1 MHVEA
6 EIGIARS
13 RAEVFEYLA
22 RAEHL
27 PEYATEFVWVK
38 QISEGEPGL
47 GTEYRYEMAR
57 GAKGTFER
65 TEFEPHSKLAWHG
78 PPAKAGPGSIEP
90 AGWWEL
96 SEAGA
101 GTKVKVVMAPKPGGL
116 LKLMAPLIS
125 LGMRND
131 VARALERLKR
141 RLEQGPGHATV

>member
-1 MHVEA
+1 MRVEA

-13 RAEVFEYLA
+13 RAEVFEYLS

-47 GTEYRYEMAR
+47 GTEYSYEMAR
-57 GAKGTFER
+57 GAKGTFKR
-65 TEFEPHSKLAWHG
+65 TEFEPHSILAWHG
-78 PPAKAGPGSIEP
+78 PPAKAGPGSMEP
-90 AGWWEL
+90 SGWWEL
-96 SEAGA
+96 SEAGP
-101 GTKVKVVMAPKPGGL
+101 GTKVKLVMAPRPGGL

-131 VARALERLKR
+131 IARALERLKE
-141 RLEQGPGHATV
+141 RLEQGPIHATA